1 MLAWIFLF
9 VVLGGVGKLIYDI
22 QQQKTKGVIG
32 IKSKTQTEYSQEF
45 ETQVREVIIKTLKTK
60 PKKRKPKSVE
70 EWEEEID
77 LGGYE

>member
-9 VVLGGVGKLIYDI
+9 VVLSGVGKLIYDI

-32 IKSKTQTEYSQEF
+32 IKPKTQTEYSQEF

-77 LGGYE
+77 LGGHE